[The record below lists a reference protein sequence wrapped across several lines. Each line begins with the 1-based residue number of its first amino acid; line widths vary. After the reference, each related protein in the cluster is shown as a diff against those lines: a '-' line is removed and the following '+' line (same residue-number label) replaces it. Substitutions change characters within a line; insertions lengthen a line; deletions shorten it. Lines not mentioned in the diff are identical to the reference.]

1 MVDND
6 KLLEFTK
13 DIVVAVIEN
22 HYISN
27 LTSNKNNDNV
37 IKATEEIFNKLNEL
51 NQNQKLEDVL

>member
-13 DIVVAVIEN
+13 DIVVAMIEN